1 MDRIIDEIVKVSV
14 KDAIASATVTSLNTA
29 AVVGVT
35 DKDGAKTQVV
45 YDQTEVETAYETGEK
60 RVIFIEPTL
69 SGTLASGDV
78 ELECSGNVV
87 ATAKIKTGDNA
98 STVRTL
104 VKALASDFNSG
115 KPGKGVPGYKAV
127 ASATRLTITSD
138 AYGATASEDGVFS
151 IDYDSTGF
159 SGSPNNTDG
168 VDGADIVKVTKAFF
182 QEDVNPGKLVCIP
195 VAADPSGSDIADILE
210 EAIEMG
216 KDDNH
221 RDIDFYQIIIRLG
234 AGATSASVVSL
245 AVALDEW
252 CGENFRF
259 GHIEVQDR
267 AVGEDAI
274 AALTDNNIKRVAIY
288 YHAEESGKSSASA
301 IVADRCGNDPAK
313 GTWALKTLDSLVAD
327 KTTKANFKDAQSLGL
342 NIYAK
347 VSGVDCLYFGT
358 VCAQDKFIDSVMK
371 KDWMKFNAQV
381 AIFDALRKG
390 NNGDGITFDDAGI
403 NDVVTAL
410 TSVGTTAADKDHQY
424 IMNDVEHE
432 FEVEAPKYKGIPK
445 EDVKVR
451 NLPRVKMRFSVMNII
466 HTVKTV
472 ELQVVE

>member
-35 DKDGAKTQVV
+35 DKDGAKTQVA
-45 YDQTEVETAYETGEK
+45 YDQNEVEEAYETGEK

-151 IDYDSTGF
+151 IDYNSTGF

-168 VDGADIVKVTKAFF
+168 VEGADIVKVTKAFF
-182 QEDVNPGKLVCIP
+182 QEEANPGKLVCIP

-210 EAIEMG
+210 EALEMG

-221 RDIDFYQIIIRLG
+221 RDIDFYNVIIRLG
-234 AGATSASVVSL
+234 SGATSSSVVSL

-259 GHIEVQDR
+259 GHIDVQDR
-267 AVGEDAI
+267 AVAEDAI
-274 AALTDNNIKRVAIY
+274 AALVDYNITRVAIY
-288 YHAEESGKSSASA
+288 FHLEESGKVCGAA

-327 KTTKANFKDAQSLGL
+327 PTTKANFKDAQSLGL

-358 VCAQDKFIDSVMK
+358 VCAPDKFIDSVMK
-371 KDWMKFNAQV
+371 KDWMKFNAQI

-410 TSVGTTAADKDHQY
+410 TSVGTKAADKDHQY
-424 IMNDVEHE
+424 IMDDVEHQ
-432 FEVEAPKYKGIPK
+432 FEVEAPKYKDIPK

-451 NLPRVKMRFSVMNII
+451 NLPKVKMRFSIMDFI

>member
-35 DKDGAKTQVV
+35 DKDGAKTQVA
-45 YDQTEVETAYETGEK
+45 YDQNEVEEAYETGEK

-78 ELECSGNVV
+78 ELECGGNVV
-87 ATAKIKTGDNA
+87 ATAKIKVGDSA

-104 VKALASDFNSG
+104 VKDLASDFNSG

-127 ASATRLTITSD
+127 ASATKITITSE
-138 AYGATASEDGVFS
+138 AYGATAAEDGVFT
-151 IDYDSTGF
+151 IDYNGTGF

-168 VDGADIVKVTKAFF
+168 VDGADIVLVTKAFF
-182 QEDVNPGKLVCIP
+182 QEEANPGKLVCIP
-195 VAADPSGSDIADILE
+195 VATDPSGSDIADTLE
-210 EAIEMG
+210 AAIAMG

-221 RDIDFYQIIIRLG
+221 RDIDFYNVIIRLG

-267 AVGEDAI
+267 AVAEDAI
-274 AALTDNNIKRVAIY
+274 AALVENNIKRVAIY
-288 YHAEESGKSSASA
+288 FHDEESGKACA
-301 IVADRCGNDPAK
+301 AATVADRCGNDSAK
-313 GTWALKTLDSLVAD
+313 GTWALKTFSSIVAD
-327 KTTKANFKDAQSLGL
+327 PTSKANFKDAQSLGL
-342 NIYAK
+342 NLYVK
-347 VSGVDCLYFGT
+347 VSGVDSLYFGT
-358 VCAQDKFIDSVMK
+358 VCAPDKFIDSVMK
-371 KDWMKFNAQV
+371 QDWVKFNAQI

-390 NNGDGITFDDAGI
+390 NSGAGITFDDAGI
-403 NDVVTAL
+403 QDVVTAL
-410 TSVGTTAADKDHQY
+410 TKVGTTAADKEHLY
-424 IMNDVEHE
+424 IMDDADHE
-432 FEVEAPKYKGIPK
+432 FNVEAPKYKDIPNA
-445 EDVKVR
+445 DRDVR
-451 NLPRVKMRFSVMNII
+451 NLPKVKMTFSIMDFL

-472 ELQVVE
+472 EIQVVD